1 MWNKPRAF
9 GVIRMTGILIAM
21 THTTKEK
28 QMKRTAAILIAAV
41 AVLATLA
48 VVALDRSEA
57 ATSPGELINVVEQG
71 IPAAYASDSTGIWVS
86 GVGTLSLSP
95 DLALLELG
103 VDTRATNIS
112 EANSQAS
119 AAMDAM
125 IEALKARD
133 VKDEDIQTS
142 QFSVYPRYEYVEEE
156 VDGVRTGREVLTGYR
171 VRNNATVKLRDL
183 DTVGEVIDEVVTAG
197 GDDVRISGIDFT
209 LEDPKPKMAELRE
222 MAVADAKAK
231 AEHLAELSDVT
242 VGRLVY
248 ISEGTAGPSVGGF
261 TSQSFGLG
269 FPAQPGALRAPSVS
283 GGEVTLTLGVQAGF
297 AIY

>member
-1 MWNKPRAF
+1 
-9 GVIRMTGILIAM
+9 
-21 THTTKEK
+21 
-28 QMKRTAAILIAAV
+28 MKKTAAILIAAV
-41 AVLATLA
+41 AVLTTLA

-57 ATSPGELINVVEQG
+57 ATAPPEGPEATERG
-71 IPAAYASDSTGIWVS
+71 IPAAYGSDSTGIWVS

-103 VDTRATNIS
+103 VDTRAANIS
-112 EANSQAS
+112 DANSQAS

-125 IEALKARD
+125 IEALKARG

-142 QFSVYPRYEYVEEE
+142 RFSVYPRYEYVEEE

-183 DTVGEVIDEVVTAG
+183 DTVGEVIDDVVTAG

-231 AEHLAELSDVT
+231 AEHLAELSDVS
-242 VGRLVY
+242 VGRLIY
-248 ISEGTAGPSVGGF
+248 ISEGAAGPSLGGF
-261 TSQSFGLG
+261 ASGGYG
-269 FPAQPGALRAPSVS
+269 FAYEVESMALAAPSVS
-283 GGEVTLTLGVQAGF
+283 GGEVTLRLAVQAGF

>member
-1 MWNKPRAF
+1 
-9 GVIRMTGILIAM
+9 
-21 THTTKEK
+21 
-28 QMKRTAAILIAAV
+28 MKKTAAILIAAV
-41 AVLATLA
+41 AVFATLA

-71 IPAAYASDSTGIWVS
+71 IPAAYGSDSTGIWVS

-125 IEALKARD
+125 IEALKARG

-248 ISEGTAGPSVGGF
+248 ISEGTAGPSVVGGF
-261 TSQSFGLG
+261 ISQSFGLD
-269 FPAQPGALRAPSVS
+269 FPAQPAAAALRAPSVS

>member
-1 MWNKPRAF
+1 
-9 GVIRMTGILIAM
+9 
-21 THTTKEK
+21 
-28 QMKRTAAILIAAV
+28 MKKTAAILIAAV

-48 VVALDRSEA
+48 VVALDKSEA

-71 IPAAYASDSTGIWVS
+71 IPAAYGSDSTGIWVS

-142 QFSVYPRYEYVEEE
+142 RFSVYPRYEYVEEV
-156 VDGVRTGREVLTGYR
+156 VDGVRTGREVADRLPGQEQRDSQVARPGYGWR
-171 VRNNATVKLRDL
+171 SDRRS
-183 DTVGEVIDEVVTAG
+183 
-197 GDDVRISGIDFT
+197 GDR
-209 LEDPKPKMAELRE
+209 
-222 MAVADAKAK
+222 
-231 AEHLAELSDVT
+231 
-242 VGRLVY
+242 GR
-248 ISEGTAGPSVGGF
+248 
-261 TSQSFGLG
+261 
-269 FPAQPGALRAPSVS
+269 R
-283 GGEVTLTLGVQAGF
+283 
-297 AIY
+297 

>member
-1 MWNKPRAF
+1 MNR
-9 GVIRMTGILIAM
+9 
-21 THTTKEK
+21 TT
-28 QMKRTAAILIAAV
+28 AILIAAV

-48 VVALDRSEA
+48 IAALDRSEA
-57 ATSPGELINVVEQG
+57 ATTPVESLG
-71 IPAAYASDSTGIWVS
+71 ATERGTPAAYGSDSTGIWVS

-103 VDTRATNIS
+103 VDTRAANIS

-125 IEALKARD
+125 IEALKARG

-142 QFSVYPRYEYVEEE
+142 RFSVYPRYEYVEEE
-156 VDGVRTGREVLTGYR
+156 IDGVRTGREVLTGYR

-183 DTVGEVIDEVVTAG
+183 DEVGEVIDEVVTAG

-222 MAVADAKAK
+222 MAVSDAKAK
-231 AEHLAELSDVT
+231 AEHLAQLSDVS
-242 VGRLVY
+242 VGRLIY
-248 ISEGTAGPSVGGF
+248 ISEGAVGPSIGGF
-261 TSQSFGLG
+261 AGDGYGFDSVVQQSM
-269 FPAQPGALRAPSVS
+269 ALAAPSVR
-283 GGEVTLTLGVQAGF
+283 GGEVTLRLVVQAGF

>member
-1 MWNKPRAF
+1 
-9 GVIRMTGILIAM
+9 
-21 THTTKEK
+21 
-28 QMKRTAAILIAAV
+28 MKRTAAILIAAV

-48 VVALDRSEA
+48 VVAFDRSEA
-57 ATSPGELINVVEQG
+57 ATSPAEGLVATERG
-71 IPAAYASDSTGIWVS
+71 IPAAYGSDGTGIWVG

-103 VDTRATNIS
+103 VDTRAVNIT

-125 IEALKARD
+125 IEALKARG

-142 QFSVYPRYEYVEEE
+142 RFSVYPRYEYVEEE

-242 VGRLVY
+242 VGRLIY
-248 ISEGTAGPSVGGF
+248 ISEGSAAPSVRGFAGG
-261 TSQSFGLG
+261 SAW
-269 FPAQPGALRAPSVS
+269 PAQPVQLQSLSAPSVS
-283 GGEVTLTLGVQAGF
+283 SGEVTLRLAVQAGF